1 MTMGTEA
8 KTVADA
14 AAVVTTV
21 GTMMEFL
28 PALASIFTIVWLGIR
43 IWESPTVQGLFDKV
57 RKKDDT
63 QES

>member
-28 PALASIFTIVWLGIR
+28 PALASIFTIIWLGIR
-43 IWESPTVQGLFDKV
+43 IWESPTVQGMV
-57 RKKDDT
+57 RKKDAS
-63 QES
+63 EE

>member
-1 MTMGTEA
+1 MTMGSEA

-28 PALASIFTIVWLGIR
+28 PALASVFTIIWLGIR
-43 IWESPTVQGLFDKV
+43 IWESPTVQGLVGKV
-57 RKKDDT
+57 RGKDAS
-63 QES
+63 EE

>member
-1 MTMGTEA
+1 MTMGNEA

-28 PALASIFTIVWLGIR
+28 PALASIFTIIWLGIR
-43 IWESPTVQGLFDKV
+43 IWESDTVQGLLGKV
-57 RKKDDT
+57 RKKDASD
-63 QES
+63 E

>member
-1 MTMGTEA
+1 MTMGNEA

-28 PALASIFTIVWLGIR
+28 PALASIFTIIWLGIR
-43 IWESPTVQGLFDKV
+43 IWESPTVQGMVGKA
-57 RKKDDT
+57 RKKDASD
-63 QES
+63 E

>member
-1 MTMGTEA
+1 MGTEA

-43 IWESPTVQGLFDKV
+43 IWESPTVQGLIGKV
-57 RKKDDT
+57 RKKDASD
-63 QES
+63 E

>member
-1 MTMGTEA
+1 MTMGSEA

-28 PALASIFTIVWLGIR
+28 PALASIFTIIWLGIR
-43 IWESPTVQGLFDKV
+43 IWESPTVQGLVGKV
-57 RKKDDT
+57 RKKD
-63 QES
+63 EEIS

>member
-1 MTMGTEA
+1 MTMGSEA

-28 PALASIFTIVWLGIR
+28 PALASIFTIIWLGIR
-43 IWESPTVQGLFDKV
+43 IWESPTVQGMVSKV
-57 RKKDDT
+57 RKKDASD
-63 QES
+63 E

>member
-1 MTMGTEA
+1 MTMGNEA

-28 PALASIFTIVWLGIR
+28 PALASIFTIIWLGIR
-43 IWESPTVQGLFDKV
+43 IWESPTVQGLVGKV
-57 RKKDDT
+57 RKKD
-63 QES
+63 EEIS

>member
-1 MTMGTEA
+1 MTMGSEA

-28 PALASIFTIVWLGIR
+28 PALASIFTIIWLGIR
-43 IWESPTVQGLFDKV
+43 IWESPTVQGLVGKV
-57 RKKDDT
+57 RGKDAS
-63 QES
+63 EE

>member
-1 MTMGTEA
+1 MTMGSEA

-28 PALASIFTIVWLGIR
+28 PALASIFTIIWLGIR
-43 IWESPTVQGLFDKV
+43 IWESPTVQGMVNKA
-57 RKKDDT
+57 RKKDASD
-63 QES
+63 E

>member
-28 PALASIFTIVWLGIR
+28 PALASIFTIIWLGIR
-43 IWESPTVQGLFDKV
+43 IWESPTVQGMVGKV
-57 RKKDDT
+57 RKKDAS
-63 QES
+63 EV

>member
-1 MTMGTEA
+1 MTMGNEA

-28 PALASIFTIVWLGIR
+28 PALASIFTIIWLGIR
-43 IWESPTVQGLFDKV
+43 IWESPTVQGMVNKA
-57 RKKDDT
+57 RKKDASD
-63 QES
+63 E

>member
-1 MTMGTEA
+1 MGNEA

-28 PALASIFTIVWLGIR
+28 PALASVFTIIWLGIR
-43 IWESPTVQGLFDKV
+43 IWESPTVQNLVGKV
-57 RKKDDT
+57 RKKDE

>member
-28 PALASIFTIVWLGIR
+28 PALASIFTIIWLGIR
-43 IWESPTVQGLFDKV
+43 IWESPTVQGLVGKV
-57 RKKDDT
+57 RKKDASD
-63 QES
+63 E

>member
-1 MTMGTEA
+1 MTMGNEA

-28 PALASIFTIVWLGIR
+28 PALASIFTIIWLGIR
-43 IWESPTVQGLFDKV
+43 IWESPTVQGMTGKV
-57 RKKDDT
+57 RKKDAS
-63 QES
+63 EE

>member
-1 MTMGTEA
+1 MGTEA

-28 PALASIFTIVWLGIR
+28 PALASIFTIIWLGIR
-43 IWESPTVQGLFDKV
+43 IWESPTVQGMVGKV
-57 RKKDDT
+57 REKDAS
-63 QES
+63 EV

>member
-1 MTMGTEA
+1 MTMGSEA

-28 PALASIFTIVWLGIR
+28 PALASIFTIIWLGIR
-43 IWESPTVQGLFDKV
+43 IWESPTVQGMVGKV
-57 RKKDDT
+57 RKKDASD
-63 QES
+63 E

>member
-1 MTMGTEA
+1 MTMGNEA

-28 PALASIFTIVWLGIR
+28 PALASIFTIIWLGIR
-43 IWESPTVQGLFDKV
+43 IWESPTVQGLFGKA
-57 RKKDDT
+57 RKKDE

>member
-1 MTMGTEA
+1 MGSEA

-28 PALASIFTIVWLGIR
+28 PALASIFTIIWLGIR
-43 IWESPTVQGLFDKV
+43 IWESPTVQGMVGKL
-57 RKKDDT
+57 RKKDAS
-63 QES
+63 EE

>member
-43 IWESPTVQGLFDKV
+43 IWESPTVQGLIGKV
-57 RKKDDT
+57 RKKDASD
-63 QES
+63 E